1 MENDRPSRARAHPRG
16 SAPLLLQTVH
26 ERRPEVGGI
35 SVLKARGTVDA
46 SNATEFS
53 EVLAEHIA
61 RADRAGEH
69 ALLDMTEM
77 YLACAAAVRSLD
89 RATGV
94 LAFSGRALPVVQ
106 PRPHARD
113 ALRTAGLPGIRVHA
127 TTASALNALE
137 AGGDAVQAGRDAV
150 RTGRDV
156 LRADR
161 GVARVAR
168 DAVPAPGAEAVPDDA
183 PGVGRDAPTTR
194 RRAGP

>member
-1 MENDRPSRARAHPRG
+1 MENGQPSRARAHPLG
-16 SAPLLLQTVH
+16 PAPLLLQTVH

-46 SNATEFS
+46 SNAVEFS

-61 RADRAGEH
+61 HADRTGEH
-69 ALLDMTEM
+69 PLLDMTEM

-113 ALRTAGLPGIRVHA
+113 ALRTAGLPGVRVHA
-127 TTASALNALE
+127 TMASAMNALE
-137 AGGDAVQAGRDAV
+137 AR
-150 RTGRDV
+150 
-156 LRADR
+156 
-161 GVARVAR
+161 R
-168 DAVPAPGAEAVPDDA
+168 DAVPDGSTEPGAGTDA
-183 PGVGRDAPTTR
+183 ATTR